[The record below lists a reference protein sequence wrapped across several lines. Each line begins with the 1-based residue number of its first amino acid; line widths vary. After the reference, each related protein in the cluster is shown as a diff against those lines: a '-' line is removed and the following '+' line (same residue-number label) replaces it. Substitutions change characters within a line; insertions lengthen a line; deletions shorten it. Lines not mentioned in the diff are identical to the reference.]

1 MRYNC
6 LVMKSSI
13 HPTTYRPVVF
23 SDEAAGFSFLT
34 QSTADSSET
43 VKWEDGNEY
52 PLLEVYI
59 SSDSH
64 PFYTGKEKLVDIEG
78 RVDRFKAKT
87 EKASKMR
94 AQAAAKAAKQAQR
107 KSNRP
112 VSEAKKLGDKT
123 PAIKSSSDNK

>member
-1 MRYNC
+1 
-6 LVMKSSI
+6 MKKDI
-13 HPTTYRPVVF
+13 HHKDYRPVVF
-23 SDEAAGFSFLT
+23 KDSTTDFAFLSR
-34 QSTADSSET
+34 STAATDKT